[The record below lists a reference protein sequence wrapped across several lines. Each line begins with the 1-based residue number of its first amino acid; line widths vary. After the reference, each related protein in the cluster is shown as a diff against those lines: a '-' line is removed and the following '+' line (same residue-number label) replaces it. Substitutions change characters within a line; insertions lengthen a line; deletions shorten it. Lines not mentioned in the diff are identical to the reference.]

1 MDQILDSP
9 ESSGH
14 DIEYAGFWIRVVA
27 LFIDVVLLVIAQMA
41 VTYLFFGS
49 IRRLNITPTTL
60 GFLLLMSVGYFT
72 AMESSSRQGTLGKV
86 IVGIK
91 VGDVRGEQLTFA
103 NALGRYFGKML
114 SAIILMIGFLV
125 AGWDPKKQTLHDKIA
140 NTFVFYGR

>member
-14 DIEYAGFWIRVVA
+14 DIEYAGFWIRFVA
-27 LFIDVVLLVIAQMA
+27 LLIDVILLFIGQMA

-49 IRRLNITPTTL
+49 SNVLNTSPTTL
-60 GFLLLMSVGYFT
+60 VISFLIGVGYFT

-91 VGDVRGEQLTFA
+91 VGDVRGEQLTFG

-114 SAIILMIGFLV
+114 SAIMLMIGFML

-140 NTFVFYGR
+140 NTYVFYLK